1 MKSSP
6 LRRSLHRA
14 EMPIKSA
21 PEDIE
26 QFHQE
31 TTVKYPTFQPQ
42 PVQAPIPYTPEIISK
57 LAQAHDAIPVRHH
70 YHHDDMDQQQAF
82 SASGGLNQQPGGSYR
97 NPQPPTPAPS
107 PPPQLKPKKQQYQ
120 TD

>member
-57 LAQAHDAIPVRHH
+57 LAQHH
-70 YHHDDMDQQQAF
+70 MHIRNAWKTPNVYPTYQ
-82 SASGGLNQQPGGSYR
+82 LNR
-97 NPQPPTPAPS
+97 LAPLH
-107 PPPQLKPKKQQYQ
+107 Q
-120 TD
+120 